1 MRTNSPSPS
10 ALERSARLV
19 EDEATLEERIDEL
32 ERDLDECQDELDDLV
47 ADRRDLEETVSE
59 RREFS
64 DEVHETFREIGREA
78 RQSVLQ
84 VDDPTSDFH
93 DWIGTG
99 WVYNDGLV
107 TTASSVPEH
116 SDELELITY
125 EDSRREVE
133 AVRLPDD
140 VPVAALETS
149 TEGIDPLPVGS
160 ADGLEADEELL
171 CVSNPARIG
180 GWLLSVGRYLGPV
193 PDDDSAFRTDHPI
206 PGAVS
211 GSPVLDLDGRVVG
224 VAVGDR
230 QRDEPPTPDSLS
242 RSETLFERYPETRDL
257 EVVRIDEFVSR
268 FEEER

>member
-64 DEVHETFREIGREA
+64 DEVHETFREIGLEA

-84 VDDPTSDFH
+84 VDAPAFDFQ

-99 WVYNDGLV
+99 WVYDDV
-107 TTASSVPEH
+107 VVTASRVPELA
-116 SDELELITY
+116 DELDLITY
-125 EDSRREVE
+125 EGSRREVE
-133 AVRLPDD
+133 AVRLPDG
-140 VPVAALETS
+140 VPVAALEVS

-171 CVSNPARIG
+171 CVSNPARVG

-211 GSPVLDLDGRVVG
+211 GSPVLDRDGRVVG
-224 VAVGDR
+224 VAMGDR
-230 QRDEPPTPDSLS
+230 QRDEPPTPESLS

-257 EVVRIDEFVSR
+257 EVVHVDEFVTR